1 MANNDLMATDHPGA
15 IRIQRRPDGVALVI
29 LDHPSKPVNTISISL
44 LREVEAKVEPLL
56 GDPEVKALVLV
67 SAKKDSFVA
76 GADLDVLDR
85 TDSAAEISSL
95 STDGNRLLSR
105 LADSPKPVVAAVH
118 GAALGGGLEV
128 ALACHYIL
136 ASDHPAT
143 VLGQAEVMLGLLPA
157 GGGTQRLVRR
167 VGLIQGLPLLLTGK
181 RVQARRAYRLG
192 LVDALTTPGGISETG
207 ARAALALA
215 AGTLSRRRRRRS
227 WPEKLAALA
236 PVREMIINKAR
247 QQVLAQTRGNYPAP
261 LKILECVQTG
271 LKKGLAAGLKL
282 ESSYF
287 GELAVGPVSRN
298 LVRLFHAM
306 NAAKKQTL
314 AQPPQEVRRLAV
326 LGGGFM
332 GAGIASVS
340 VGLGPVTVRDLDPAV
355 LARCAR
361 EVEGGLSKQ
370 RRAGSITKLER
381 DRRWSRLHLTTS
393 AQDLAGAE
401 LVIEAVFEDLA
412 LKQRV
417 LAECEELISP
427 QAVFASNTS
436 ALPIGQIAARA
447 ARPERVVGMHYF
459 SPVPKMPL
467 LEIVV
472 PDAAAEWAVATALR
486 FGQRQ
491 GKTVILV
498 KDRPGFYTSRIL
510 GPYMNEALILL
521 AEGARIETLDRVMRD
536 FGFPVGPMTLL
547 DEVGLDVV
555 AHVSRDL
562 GRAFAARGVEPNP
575 GLIKMVE
582 AGYQGRKNNRGF
594 YKYPAKDGK
603 KQPNTRVYHYF
614 SQEGR
619 HEFTPADIAERLAL
633 LMVNEAAL
641 CLQEGVI
648 GSPRTGDL
656 GAILGLGFPP
666 FRGGPFRYLDAA
678 QPDKVVARMEQL
690 MIKCGPRFQPAPLL
704 KDHAKSGRGFYA

>member
-1 MANNDLMATDHPGA
+1 MMQQSATDKPGA
-15 IRIQRRPDGVALVI
+15 IRTLRRPDGVALVI
-29 LDHPSKPVNTISISL
+29 LDHPSKLVNTISIPL

-56 GDPEVKALVLV
+56 SDPEVKALVLV

-76 GADLDVLDR
+76 GADLEVLAR
-85 TDSAAEISSL
+85 TDSAEEIASL
-95 STDGNRLLSR
+95 SRDGNRLLSR

-181 RVQARRAYRLG
+181 RLQARRAYRLG
-192 LVDALTTPGGISETG
+192 LVDALTTPGGIAETG

-215 AGTLSRRRRRRS
+215 AGKLSRRKRKRS
-227 WPEKLAALA
+227 WPEKLSGLA
-236 PVREMIINKAR
+236 PVRSFILHKAR
-247 QQVLAQTRGNYPAP
+247 QQVMAQTRGNYPAP
-261 LKILECVQTG
+261 VKILDCVQTG
-271 LKKGLAAGLKL
+271 LKRGIAAGLAS
-282 ESSYF
+282 ESAYF

-298 LVRLFHAM
+298 LVRLFQAM
-306 NAAKKQTL
+306 NEAKKQTL
-314 AQPPQEVRRLAV
+314 TEPPREVGRLAV

-340 VGLGPVTVRDLDPAV
+340 VGLCPVTVRDLDQAV

-361 EVEGGLSKQ
+361 EVDTGLAKQ

-381 DRRWSRLHLTTS
+381 DRRWSHLHLTTEPK
-393 AQDLAGAE
+393 DLAGAD

-417 LAECEELISP
+417 LAECEQIISP

-436 ALPIGQIAARA
+436 ALPIDQIAAQA
-447 ARPERVVGMHYF
+447 AHPERVLGMHYF

-472 PDAAAEWAVATALR
+472 PDAAAEWAKATALK

-521 AEGARIETLDRVMRD
+521 AEGARIETLDRVMKD

-555 AHVSRDL
+555 AHVSRHL
-562 GRAFAARGVEPNP
+562 SRAFSQRGVEPNQ
-575 GLIKMVE
+575 GLLKMVE

-594 YKYPAKDGK
+594 YKYPGK
-603 KQPNTRVYHYF
+603 GGQKQPNTRVYHYF

-619 HEFTPADIAERLAL
+619 HEFAPADIAERLAL

-648 GSPRTGDL
+648 DSPRTGDL

-690 MIKCGPRFQPAPLL
+690 MIKCGPRFQPAALL
-704 KDHAKSGRGFYA
+704 KDYAKSGRSFYA